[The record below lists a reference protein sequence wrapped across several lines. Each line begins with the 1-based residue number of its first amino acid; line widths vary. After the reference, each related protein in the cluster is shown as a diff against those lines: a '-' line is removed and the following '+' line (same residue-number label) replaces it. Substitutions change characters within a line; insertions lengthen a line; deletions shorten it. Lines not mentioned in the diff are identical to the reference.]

1 MRVLLINP
9 PRSPANAILAHAPQ
23 QARRFV
29 HTKLVGPPLGLLT
42 VAAAL
47 TNDADVRVID
57 LKGEYDLHPDAASPA
72 ELTRQAVAAFQPDL
86 VGVTTIAS
94 EFPFAMDILA
104 AAKAVAP
111 DVRTLAGGLHAAL
124 CPGDFDR
131 PEVDLV
137 IPGDAVHVVRALVR
151 ILAAGGDLDT
161 VGGLLRRTPQGLRAT
176 PAPAPVTDPA
186 GADFVVPARHHL
198 KPWLATYRV
207 GGQPEPVTYL
217 FTSLGCPSRCSFC
230 SIWPQRRG
238 CFHQR
243 DVESVI
249 DELKSLD
256 EYGIVRFADAN
267 TVVDIDWMGR
277 LLDRIEAEGIVKQ
290 FVMDLR
296 LDTAAAHPGLVAR
309 LVRNGLKVVITGIES
324 PRAEELARYNKK
336 LDTSAIREGI
346 RVFHDCGVLLRAN
359 YVVDPDYGPDDFA
372 ALADFAGA
380 HPTAYAGYTIL
391 TPMPGTALHAQVRDR
406 IIDPD
411 LTRYNFFNCV
421 LPSRLPLDDFY
432 QEVGRLWAIRV
443 GEHVI
448 S

>member
-1 MRVLLINP
+1 MKVLLINP
-9 PRSPANAILAHAPQ
+9 PRSPANAILEYAPER
-23 QARRFV
+23 ARRFV

-47 TNDADVRVID
+47 ADDADIRLVD
-57 LKGEYDLHPDAASPA
+57 LKGEYDLHPDAPHHA
-72 ELTRQAVAAFQPDL
+72 ELTRRAVREFAPDL

-94 EFPFAMDILA
+94 EFPYAMEILA
-104 AAKAVAP
+104 AAKAEAPGVA
-111 DVRTLAGGLHAAL
+111 TLAGGLHAAL
-124 CPGDFDR
+124 CPRDFDR

-137 IPGDAVHVVRALVR
+137 IPGDAVHPVRALVR
-151 ILAAGGDLDT
+151 AMAARRDLDM
-161 VGGLLRRTPQGLRAT
+161 VGGLLRRAADGLRPT
-176 PAPAPVTDPA
+176 PAPTPPADPA
-186 GADFVVPARHHL
+186 GADFVMPARAL
-198 KPWLATYRV
+198 LAPWMATYRV

-238 CFHQR
+238 GFHQR
-243 DVESVI
+243 DVDSVI
-249 DELKSLD
+249 AELKSLD
-256 EYGIVRFADAN
+256 DYGIVRFADAN

-296 LDTAAAHPGLVAR
+296 LDTAAAHPALVAR
-309 LVRNGLKVVITGIES
+309 LARNGLKVVITGIES

-336 LDTSAIREGI
+336 LDTDAIREGI

-359 YVVDPDYGPDDFA
+359 YVVDPDYGPGDFEALARFA
-372 ALADFAGA
+372 AS

-391 TPMPGTALHAQVRDR
+391 TPMPGTPLHAQVRHR
-406 IIDPD
+406 IVDPD

-421 LPSRLPLDDFY
+421 LPTRLPLDRFY
-432 QEVGRLWAIRV
+432 REVGDLWAIRE